1 MARSRP
7 RVILSAAVSV
17 DGKIATVQGDAGLS
31 SRADRRRVHLLRSR
45 ADAIM
50 IGKNTLELDD
60 PLLTAR
66 LAGGRNPV
74 RVILDSRG
82 TISSGSKILRTS
94 GSVPTII
101 AVTKRISEDDMLRL
115 RRSPAEV
122 VVCGTEEV
130 DIRALL
136 ADLHTRGIRLLLVEG
151 GGIINWYFVKHGLAD
166 EVIVT
171 VAPYLVGGQSA
182 ASLIRGAGFPS
193 IADSARLRLRSVS
206 RFKDEVVLEYAIR
219 QKRAA

>member
-45 ADAIM
+45 ADAIL

-193 IADSARLRLRSVS
+193 IADSARLRLRSVT

>member
-31 SRADRRRVHLLRSR
+31 SRADKRRVHLLRSR
-45 ADAIM
+45 ADAIL

>member
-45 ADAIM
+45 ADAIL

>member
-45 ADAIM
+45 ADAIL

-101 AVTKRISEDDMLRL
+101 AVTKRISEDNMLRL

>member
-17 DGKIATVQGDAGLS
+17 DGKIATVQGDTGLS

-45 ADAIM
+45 ADAIL

>member
-31 SRADRRRVHLLRSR
+31 SRADKRRVHLLRSR

-101 AVTKRISEDDMLRL
+101 AVTKSISEDDMLRL

-122 VVCGTEEV
+122 VVHGTEEV

>member
-94 GSVPTII
+94 GSIPTII
-101 AVTKRISEDDMLRL
+101 AVTKSISEDDMLRL

-122 VVCGTEEV
+122 VVYGTEEV

>member
-31 SRADRRRVHLLRSR
+31 SRADKRRVHLLRSR
-45 ADAIM
+45 ADAIL

-193 IADSARLRLRSVS
+193 IADSARLRLRSVT

>member
-45 ADAIM
+45 ADAIL

-122 VVCGTEEV
+122 VVYGTEEV

-193 IADSARLRLRSVS
+193 IADSARLKLRSVS

>member
-45 ADAIM
+45 ADAIL

-136 ADLHTRGIRLLLVEG
+136 ADLHIRGIRLLLVEG

>member
-1 MARSRP
+1 
-7 RVILSAAVSV
+7 
-17 DGKIATVQGDAGLS
+17 
-31 SRADRRRVHLLRSR
+31 
-45 ADAIM
+45 
-50 IGKNTLELDD
+50 
-60 PLLTAR
+60 
-66 LAGGRNPV
+66 
-74 RVILDSRG
+74 
-82 TISSGSKILRTS
+82 
-94 GSVPTII
+94 
-101 AVTKRISEDDMLRL
+101 
-115 RRSPAEV
+115 
-122 VVCGTEEV
+122 
-130 DIRALL
+130 
-136 ADLHTRGIRLLLVEG
+136 VEG

>member
-101 AVTKRISEDDMLRL
+101 AVTKSISEDDMLRL

-122 VVCGTEEV
+122 VVYGTEEV